1 MTTPKFWAGRSVLLT
16 GHTGF
21 KGAWAG
27 LWLASMGARVHGLAL
42 APETHPNIHD
52 LLGTGHLAS
61 HGFGDIRD
69 RQVVADAVQRA
80 APDIVIH
87 MAAQALVRRSYRE
100 PVATFDTNILGTAHL
115 LDALRDVPGLKCVL
129 VVTSDKVYEN
139 RDDGHR
145 FVEGDHLGGADP
157 YSASKAAAEIVT
169 ASYAKSFFAA
179 RGIPVVT
186 GRAGNVIGGGDWSED
201 RLLPDVWRAVQTN
214 STVELRYPQSTR
226 PWQHVLEPVSGYLTF
241 IERICDDAGGRLP
254 HAMNFGPRDERAITV
269 AEIADVLHR
278 ALGVGG
284 GWRQAPGE
292 HPPEKATLAIDAS
305 LAHEMLGWSARLS
318 AEEAVQWTADWYKAY
333 GQGAQMRDFTL
344 QQIGD
349 YAARNA

>member
-1 MTTPKFWAGRSVLLT
+1 M
-16 GHTGF
+16 
-21 KGAWAG
+21 
-27 LWLASMGARVHGLAL
+27 
-42 APETHPNIHD
+42 
-52 LLGTGHLAS
+52 
-61 HGFGDIRD
+61 
-69 RQVVADAVQRA
+69 QRA

-100 PVATFDTNILGTAHL
+100 PVATFDTNILGTAHVL
-115 LDALRDVPGLKCVL
+115 EALRSAPGLECVL

-169 ASYAKSFFAA
+169 ASYAKSFFAP

-241 IERICDDAGGRLP
+241 IERICADAGGRLP
-254 HAMNFGPRDERAITV
+254 HAMNFGPRDERAVTV
-269 AEIADVLHR
+269 AEITDVLHR
-278 ALGVGG
+278 ALGVGA

-305 LAHEMLGWSARLS
+305 LAHEMLGWNARLS
-318 AEEAVQWTADWYKAY
+318 AEEAVQWTADWYKAQR
-333 GQGAQMRDFTL
+333 QGAQMRDFTL
-344 QQIGD
+344 QQIRD